1 MEDPDKMNKT
11 FTSKDDLVFS
21 FFICFSKDC
30 ETENNLNSFT
40 YMRFLDAV

>member
-11 FTSKDDLVFS
+11 FTSSKDDLVFS

-30 ETENNLNSFT
+30 ETENNLNSLT
-40 YMRFLDAV
+40 